1 VVLERVH
8 AAAAGLFVVAIIVQ
22 VFLAGAALANLGG
35 SGDFATHI
43 EFGYTGIGIAA
54 LAAVWYFASDAIPAE
69 FVQAM
74 PYVITL
80 VVLALASQRLRP
92 PAADGQPY
100 RKGEG

>member
-1 VVLERVH
+1 MCLALKPTPWRRNGSRYTPPTSMELTR
-8 AAAAGLFVVAIIVQ
+8 ALTLVAV
-22 VFLAGAALANLGG
+22 LAG
-35 SGDFATHI
+35 
-43 EFGYTGIGIAA
+43 
-54 LAAVWYFASDAIPAE
+54 VWYATTDLIPVE